1 MKKHK
6 DALVEV
12 INYSSVQYVHQGHAI
27 ILSNPLSDSL
37 LLVSNLST
45 CVGIAVFN
53 KQANII
59 GLAHVD
65 FNRSVES
72 IVSFVSQMRS
82 SEEESLEIVLSGAKM
97 ESYYNNNEVSAVNEQ
112 IDSVLKQL
120 DNVKITRN
128 IFKYNQSGKFID
140 TLAIDAFGRVFSS
153 ENFYVVAN
161 NVSLIKKGAPHGS
174 VFYNNE
180 LTDLQISIP
189 PDEFYLE
196 CLMGKKVELR
206 VKKIDELLEMAL
218 QNLLSYP
225 PELTML
231 RFADEVFSPQPNNSS
246 SHKIP
251 GNKEKHHEKVIDKPS
266 EDLSSSALE
275 SIEVAISGAE
285 SLSSTQE
292 EQG

>member
-6 DALVEV
+6 DVLLEV

-27 ILSNPLSDSL
+27 ILSNPLPGTL

-45 CVGIAVFN
+45 CIGIAVFN

-65 FNRSVES
+65 FNRTVES

-82 SEEESLEIVLSGAKM
+82 SEEEPLELVLNGAKM
-97 ESYYNNNEVSAVNEQ
+97 KSYYSDDEITGVNEQ
-112 IDSVLKQL
+112 IDAVLKQL
-120 DNVKITRN
+120 RNVKITKN
-128 IFKYNQSGKFID
+128 IFKYSQSGKFID
-140 TLAIDAFGRVFSS
+140 TLAIDAFGCVFSS
-153 ENFYVVAN
+153 ENFYVMAN
-161 NVSLIKKGAPHGS
+161 NVSLVKKGAPHGS
-174 VFYNNE
+174 IFYNNE
-180 LTDLQISIP
+180 LTDLQVSIP

-225 PELTML
+225 IESIML
-231 RFADEVFSPQPNNSS
+231 RFADEVLPKSNSAYNPLS
-246 SHKIP
+246 D
-251 GNKEKHHEKVIDKPS
+251 KEKNNKKSIDKPL
-266 EDLSSSALE
+266 EILSSTTPE

-285 SLSSTQE
+285 SSLSLTE
-292 EQG
+292 EG